1 MTRMAAARGYP
12 IPRPETSMLFRVF
25 FELFNAALIAFLV
38 LVPTFFPFHTSTRR
52 IYLSHG
58 TEVKVRDADSGAAL
72 GIDVLNH
79 LGRGFITRV
88 FQRLLD

>member
-1 MTRMAAARGYP
+1 
-12 IPRPETSMLFRVF
+12 MLFRVF